1 MTNFY
6 SILGVDTK
14 ATQEQIK
21 KAYREQAKQWHPDKN
36 PNDKSAEEKFKA
48 IQNAYETLSDPS
60 RRLAYD
66 KLLQDEKLRQE
77 QMSHKNANSKKD
89 NSWSVGAGIFLFLLL
104 LAFVFSDDGKSQTV

>member
-6 SILGVDTK
+6 LILGVDSK

-36 PNDKSAEEKFKA
+36 PNDKSAEENFKA

-77 QMSHKNANSKKD
+77 QMSQQRANSKKD
-89 NSWSVGAGIFLFLLL
+89 NSWVVALGLLVLVGLLIAL
-104 LAFVFSDDGKSQTV
+104 FSDEGGSRSV